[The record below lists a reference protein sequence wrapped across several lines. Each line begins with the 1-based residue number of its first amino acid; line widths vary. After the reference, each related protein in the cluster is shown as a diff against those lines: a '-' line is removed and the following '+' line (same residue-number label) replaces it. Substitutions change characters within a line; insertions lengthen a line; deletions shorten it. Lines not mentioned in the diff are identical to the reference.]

1 MVSKKKTEVEVA
13 QPKVIYIGPAFL
25 GLNSY
30 SVFWKGNYPAPVT
43 ELLKKYPHISGLMVP
58 ISELQEARK
67 NLTKKGH
74 ILNFHLTHLK
84 DKQE

>member
-1 MVSKKKTEVEVA
+1 MTFEKETVETP
-13 QPKVIYIGPAFL
+13 QPKVIYVGPSIR

-30 SVFWKGNYPAPVT
+30 SVFEKARYPSPVAD
-43 ELLKKYPHISGLMVP
+43 LILKHPHISGLIVP

>member
-1 MVSKKKTEVEVA
+1 MTSKKKIVVEST
-13 QPKVIYIGPAFL
+13 QPKVIYIGPSL
-25 GLNSY
+25 RGLNSC
-30 SVFWKGNYPAPVT
+30 SVFEKGTYPIPVA
-43 ELLKKYPHISGLMVP
+43 ELIKKYPHISGLMVP
-58 ISELQEARK
+58 VTGLQEARK